1 MKSWV
6 TVGLKISVIDFSCQ
20 VLCHSLA
27 VRACKP
33 SLGSSLRLIV
43 HLFLYAP
50 IVLIVPDWWGTH
62 LRHVITCLC
71 TRSSRFQIVLKIS
84 IQKGLT
90 LHPQGSEL
98 ATHWFGWRKCMLSHF
113 RLVLGSFLFA
123 PLWFIDNKLSKV
135 PIKTVFTETRM

>member
-43 HLFLYAP
+43 HLCLYAP

-62 LRHVITCLC
+62 LTHVITYLC
-71 TRSSRFQIVLKIS
+71 TVSSRSSLK
-84 IQKGLT
+84 
-90 LHPQGSEL
+90 L
-98 ATHWFGWRKCMLSHF
+98 AYKRAYFTPPRIRVSYSLIGWRKCMLSHF